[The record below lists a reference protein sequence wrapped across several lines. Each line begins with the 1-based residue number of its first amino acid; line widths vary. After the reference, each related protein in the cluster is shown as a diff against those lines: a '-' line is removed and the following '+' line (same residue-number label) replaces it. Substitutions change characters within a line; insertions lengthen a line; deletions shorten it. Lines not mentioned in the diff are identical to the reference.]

1 MKKVLNNIFK
11 WLILVVISYSL
22 VLTGMMILEQGGIVE
37 AVAYKI
43 DSMDGDIFDHDE
55 IGGVEEVCKYQQELA
70 DRTFSYYY
78 DEDLGLSEEEINRQ
92 KEQAE
97 LYEKY
102 PAGYSMLI
110 RDVAMLE
117 SMSNLHITSLVM
129 GIAIGT
135 AIYMMLDKDK
145 KGLKVLIS
153 LYIIFVILLGFV
165 EGIQTIDGEELSLLE
180 KWVFP
185 ETFIIPITAV
195 FVLAFVVRIL
205 RHKDIA
211 KQLNIKLQEKRN
223 KRMNDEN

>member
-1 MKKVLNNIFK
+1 MKRIFNNVFK
-11 WLILVVISYSL
+11 WLVLVLISYSL
-22 VLTGMMILEQGGIVE
+22 VFTGMSVFEQGGIVE
-37 AVAYKI
+37 SIAYKI

-70 DRTFSYYY
+70 DRAFSYYNDGY
-78 DEDLGLSEEEINRQ
+78 LEFSEEEINRQ

-165 EGIQTIDGEELSLLE
+165 EGIQTIVGEDLNLLE
-180 KWVFP
+180 KWIFP
-185 ETFIIPITAV
+185 ETFIIPITIV
-195 FVLAFVVRIL
+195 FVLAIIVRIL

-211 KQLNIKLQEKRN
+211 KQLNIKLQEKKN
-223 KRMNDEN
+223 KGIDN